1 MKRRDFIQNTFAGVV
16 MPALLN
22 GLSFKAFGNVDEAAI
37 GDDHILVVIQ
47 LSGGNDGLNTVIP
60 IDKYGLYQNARTNIA
75 IAKDKLLTIPQTDT
89 LGLNP
94 GMTAMQTMF
103 KEGKAALI
111 QSVGYPNPNFS
122 HFRATD
128 IWNTAADSNVYVNN
142 GWSGRYLAI
151 NNPNYPNGY
160 PNTKTP
166 DPLAIQIGSVVSTS
180 LQGPVQS
187 MGMAIS
193 NPSSFYN
200 LISNKVEST
209 PNTLAGKELK
219 YLREVANQTNL
230 YANTIK
236 AAAAKV
242 TKQGTYPNTSLAN
255 QLKIVAQLIGGG
267 LKTKVYYVS
276 MGGFDTHST
285 QVVATDTATGVHTNL
300 WKTVSDAIKAFSD
313 DLKDLGVSKNVL
325 GLTYSEFGRRIKSN
339 ASGGTDHGAAA
350 PMFMFGDLV
359 NPIVLGNTPDIA
371 ASPTANDNVAM
382 QYDFRSVYASI
393 LTNWFCMDASYVD
406 DVLLKDFQPL
416 PLVQVQACGNITAN
430 EPQLKEEL
438 ISNSPNPFD
447 DSTTLSFISKGG
459 HTMIQIFDN
468 IGRVIAV
475 PVDRELDAG
484 KHEIIIDTK
493 DFKSGM
499 YFARLQNGS
508 VQQVRKMIK

>member
-1 MKRRDFIQNTFAGVV
+1 MKRRDFIQNTIAGVV

-22 GLSFKAFGNVDEAAI
+22 GLSFKAFGNIDEAAM
-37 GDDHILVVIQ
+37 GDDNVLVVIQ
-47 LSGGNDGLNTVIP
+47 LSGGNDGLNTIIP
-60 IDKYGLYQNARTNIA
+60 IDKYSLYQNARANIA
-75 IAKDKLLTIPQTDT
+75 IPKDKLLTIPQTDT

-94 GMTAMQTMF
+94 GMGGLQTMF

-111 QSVGYPNPNFS
+111 QGVGYPSPNFS

-128 IWNTAADSNVYVNN
+128 IWNSASDSNVFVNN
-142 GWSGRYLAI
+142 GWAGRYLAVD
-151 NNPNYPNGY
+151 NPNFPTGY
-160 PNTKTP
+160 PNTKFP
-166 DPLAIQIGSVVSTS
+166 DPLAMQIGSVVNTA
-180 LQGPVQS
+180 LQGPIQS

-200 LISNKVEST
+200 LISNKVETT

-230 YANTIK
+230 YANSIK
-236 AAAAKV
+236 NAAAKV
-242 TKQGTYPNTSLAN
+242 TKQATYPNTSLAN

-267 LKTKVYYVS
+267 LKTKIYFVS
-276 MGGFDTHST
+276 IGGFDTHST

-300 WKTVSDAIKAFSD
+300 WKTVTDAIKAFSD
-313 DLKDLGVSKNVL
+313 DLVGLGVSKRVL
-325 GLTYSEFGRRIKSN
+325 GVTYSEFGRRVKSN

-359 NPIVLGNTPDIA
+359 NPVVLGTSADIA
-371 ASPTANDNVAM
+371 ANPTTNDNVTM

-393 LTNWFCMDASYVD
+393 LQNWFCLNSAYID

-430 EPQLKEEL
+430 EPILSEEL
-438 ISNSPNPFD
+438 ITNAPNPIGD
-447 DSTTLSFISKGG
+447 KTTLTFLTKGG

-468 IGRVIAV
+468 IGRTVAV
-475 PVDRELDAG
+475 PVDGEFDAGRHEVELD
-484 KHEIIIDTK
+484 TR
-493 DFKSGM
+493 DFNSGM

-508 VQQVRKMIK
+508 IQQVRRMVK